1 MKEKQGMRISI
12 KLKLLIGM
20 ILLNVLICAVMG
32 IAIYRFVH
40 ESFLENASADTLAI
54 TKLAAHEINGNLLS
68 MLDVGYDNSYANTVV
83 KDEMAKVEERANIY
97 DIFTVGERS
106 GSLVYLSRPESSGYA
121 IGNPV
126 EDAYTSEMSAALKS
140 EGTVTSVVKQSPNG
154 HYFIT
159 AYAPVKN
166 KDGNTVGLLGL
177 DYIVDD
183 LMASLSKIVRTIVI
197 IGVVLAAVSALVAI
211 VLSNGILYGLGK
223 VHDKVR
229 DLVSND
235 GDLTQH
241 IEVKGNDEVSD
252 IAMSINELLEH
263 IRGVVSAISDSSIK
277 LSGSVDVALDS
288 TIKTNDQ
295 LDGVAATMEEMSA
308 SMEESAAS
316 LQQVQ
321 SSANKIK
328 DDVEDMFTSVQNGT
342 GYAGEMESRAM
353 EMRKHAEAETEEARR
368 AADDMTNSLNEKIEK
383 SKAVEGISGLTQTI
397 LEIASQTN
405 LLSLNA
411 SIEAARAGE
420 HGKGFAV
427 VAEEISGLAT
437 NSAETAKKIQV
448 ISDEVI
454 GNVKGLAEEA
464 TKMVD
469 FVRDKTI
476 AGYQQ
481 LSDTGTQYQ
490 EDAQKI
496 AEMLKGFETASKNI
510 EDSMDFLSQTMGDV
524 AIAVDESAKGIGDV
538 SIAVTDMSDNMKAN
552 RKVVNENAD
561 IAKTLDGEV
570 NKFKF

>member
-1 MKEKQGMRISI
+1 MNEKRGMRFSI
-12 KLKLLIGM
+12 KMKLIIGM

-32 IAIYRFVH
+32 IAIYGYVH
-40 ESFLENASADTLAI
+40 NSFLETASTDTLAV
-54 TKLAAHEINGNLLS
+54 TKLAAHEINGNLLGL
-68 MLDVGYDNSYANTVV
+68 LDTGYDNSYANTVI
-83 KDEMAKVEERANIY
+83 KDEMAKVNERANIY
-97 DIFTVGERS
+97 DIFTVGER
-106 GSLVYLSRPESSGYA
+106 GGNLVYLSRPDSSGYA

-126 EDAYTSEMSAALKS
+126 ENEYAAEMQAALKS
-140 EGTVTSVVKQSPNG
+140 EGTVNGVIKESPDG
-154 HYFIT
+154 HYFLT

-183 LMASLSKIVRTIVI
+183 VMTSLSAIVKRIII
-197 IGVVLAAVSALVAI
+197 IGVVLAIVSVGVAI
-211 VLSNGILYGLGK
+211 ILANGILYGLGK

-229 DLVSND
+229 DLVEND

-252 IAMSINELLEH
+252 IAKSINELLEH
-263 IRGVVSAISDSSIK
+263 IRGVVSSISDSSNK

-321 SSANKIK
+321 ASANKIK
-328 DDVEDMFTSVQNGT
+328 DDVEDMFTSVQSGT
-342 GYAGEMESRAM
+342 GYAGEMENRAM
-353 EMRKHAEAETEEARR
+353 EMRKHAEEETEEARR
-368 AADDMTNSLNEKIEK
+368 AADDMTTSLNEKIER

-437 NSAETAKKIQV
+437 SSAETAKKIQV

-454 GNVKGLAEEA
+454 GNVRGLAEEA

-496 AEMLKGFETASKNI
+496 AEMLKGFEQASKNI

-538 SIAVTDMSDNMKAN
+538 SMAVTDMSDNMKAN
-552 RKVVNENAD
+552 RKVANENAQ
-561 IAKTLDGEV
+561 IAQTLDGEV